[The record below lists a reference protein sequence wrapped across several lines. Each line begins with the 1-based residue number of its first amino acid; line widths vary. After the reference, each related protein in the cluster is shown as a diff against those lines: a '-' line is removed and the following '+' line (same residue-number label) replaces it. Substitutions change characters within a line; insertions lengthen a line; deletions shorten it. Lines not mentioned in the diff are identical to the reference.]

1 MVTFRRAYWYL
12 YRELSLSL
20 SPFLVSPLP
29 RRRSVSCRRRQ
40 RRGSKPKDSLERQR
54 RHSIRDGGR
63 IYSSSH
69 REAARVESRA
79 LFPIV
84 LAAGSRDFGP
94 QERASEHR
102 RTEQSGSETNRV
114 YAAEKAD
121 YFIAWDSPR
130 RGAPLLA
137 FFERTN

>member
-20 SPFLVSPLP
+20 PFSSLRFHGEDPFPVAAASVGGAS
-29 RRRSVSCRRRQ
+29 RGIRSS
-40 RRGSKPKDSLERQR
+40 GSVG
-54 RHSIRDGGR
+54 SIRDGGR

-102 RTEQSGSETNRV
+102 RTEQSGSESNRV